1 MAQNRD
7 NDEDKND
14 HPYGAGYNKDIMAD
28 SFYADTWQ
36 HTAHNHL
43 GNETAYVADV
53 PADYYHPTVESHALY

>member
-28 SFYADTWQ
+28 SFYADTW
-36 HTAHNHL
+36 
-43 GNETAYVADV
+43 
-53 PADYYHPTVESHALY
+53 